1 MLGGG
6 KGRRDEL
13 GPVVDKIQGSG
24 CWVAVLVVMGHCLSR
39 QVPDFRPLQAT
50 VSGEADPL
58 LQVRERLALTRAVR
72 RAGLLLREL

>member
-1 MLGGG
+1 MGWG

-13 GPVVDKIQGSG
+13 GPVVDKIQCSSR
-24 CWVAVLVVMGHCLSR
+24 WVAVLAVMGHCLSR
-39 QVPDFRPLQAT
+39 QVPDLRPLQAT
-50 VSGEADPL
+50 VLGEADPL